1 MKASASKSSP
11 SSKRD
16 GLQKATQLMQ
26 NGAFAAALKE
36 YQLLFA
42 QDPSDWTIANA
53 VGDLYLR
60 LDQIDE
66 GVAHF
71 TALAERVARDGFT
84 TKARAVYRKILRVQP
99 DNDVASSRVAELQ
112 NEHLDSSPFINKL
125 LDTVRSSR
133 AAVEPA
139 ADTPPAAAPI
149 AVAPSA
155 VVPIAVAPPAVVP
168 IAVVGAPV
176 QQARVA
182 AAVAGGD
189 RASAGEAFEL
199 PAHDWLPT
207 CARLAALRLPEDDSR
222 LAGSEDPRAAAAF
235 GRLQGP
241 AADDAAHIERVLA
254 EYPRYLPALE
264 RLIEVGFD
272 GGVDHLASL
281 QVRLAHV
288 CLETGRFHRA
298 RQVTI
303 DLLCRHPLDPHIVD
317 LIRRVSALAPAD
329 ASPAPPSAA
338 DAPDWDSEVEL
349 FDDNGLVTG
358 DFRRAEDRAEAA
370 QPNALDA
377 SAAWDALARA
387 DRLSEMGNVTAAMA
401 LLEELMVTARLRPFV
416 GVRLAQIYRAAGDY
430 ANALRCLELTAE
442 QPALDEHGSHD
453 LAYEV
458 ALTLEAMGQRQ
469 DALGVYRELLS
480 EAGPAFRDVA
490 VRAEQ
495 LSAA

>member
-1 MKASASKSSP
+1 
-11 SSKRD
+11 
-16 GLQKATQLMQ
+16 MQ
-26 NGAFAAALKE
+26 NGAFAAALQE

-60 LDQIDE
+60 LEQIDE

-133 AAVEPA
+133 AAVAPA
-139 ADTPPAAAPI
+139 DDTPPAAASI
-149 AVAPSA
+149 AVAPPA
-155 VVPIAVAPPAVVP
+155 AVPIAVAPPAVVP
-168 IAVVGAPV
+168 IAVAPPAIAPIAVAGAPV

-182 AAVAGGD
+182 ATVAAVD
-189 RASAGEAFEL
+189 RASGGAAFEL
-199 PAHDWLPT
+199 PPDDWLPT

-241 AADDAAHIERVLA
+241 AADAAHIERVLA
-254 EYPRYLPALE
+254 EYPHYLPALE
-264 RLIEVGFD
+264 RLIEVGID

-288 CLETGRFHRA
+288 CLETGRFQRA

-303 DLLCRHPLDPHIVD
+303 DLLCRYPLDPHIVD

-329 ASPAPPSAA
+329 ESPAPPSVA
-338 DAPDWDSEVEL
+338 DASDWDSENEL
-349 FDDNGLVTG
+349 FDDNGVVTG
-358 DFRRAEDRAEAA
+358 DSRRAEDRAEPA
-370 QPNALDA
+370 QPNAMFA
-377 SAAWDALARA
+377 SAARDALART
-387 DRLSEMGNVTAAMA
+387 DRLIEMGNVRAALA
-401 LLEELMVTARLRPFV
+401 LLEDLMLTARVRPFV
-416 GVRLAQIYRAAGDY
+416 GVRLAQLYRDTGDC

-442 QPALDEHGSHD
+442 QPPLNEHGSYEV
-453 LAYEV
+453 AYEV

-469 DALGVYRELLS
+469 DALGVYQELLS

-490 VRAEQ
+490 ARADQ